1 MHATSST
8 LLSDGVQAV
17 ETLVETLHDAD
28 WMPVEQLNSFVTQG
42 IVLVH
47 HMQEYDIA
55 SFTDD
60 EIMLI
65 NECADVLNHHTR
77 QLFEGIQ
84 PHDETE
90 E

>member
-1 MHATSST
+1 MHDTSST

-17 ETLVETLHDAD
+17 ETLVEILHDAE

-47 HMQEYDIA
+47 QMQEYDIA

-60 EIMLI
+60 EIHLI

-77 QLFEGIQ
+77 QMFEGIQ
-84 PHDETE
+84 PLDENDE
-90 E
+90 

>member
-1 MHATSST
+1 MHHTTST

-28 WMPVEQLNSFVTQG
+28 WMPVEQLNTFITQG

-47 HMQEYDIA
+47 RIQEYDIA

-60 EIMLI
+60 EIHLI
-65 NECADVLNHHTR
+65 NECADLLNHHTR
-77 QLFEGIQ
+77 QLFEGIEEY
-84 PHDETE
+84 DETE
-90 E
+90 D

>member
-1 MHATSST
+1 MHDTSST
-8 LLSDGVQAV
+8 LLSDGIQAV
-17 ETLVETLHDAD
+17 ETLVEILHDAE

-47 HMQEYDIA
+47 QMQEYDIA

-60 EIMLI
+60 EIHLI

-77 QLFEGIQ
+77 QMFEGIQ
-84 PHDETE
+84 PLDENDE
-90 E
+90 

>member
-1 MHATSST
+1 MHHTSST

-17 ETLVETLHDAD
+17 ETLVEILHDAE

-47 HMQEYDIA
+47 QMQEYDIA

-60 EIMLI
+60 EIHLI

-77 QLFEGIQ
+77 QMFEGVEEY
-84 PHDETE
+84 DETDE
-90 E
+90 

>member
-1 MHATSST
+1 MHDTSST

-17 ETLVETLHDAD
+17 ETLVEILHDAD

-47 HMQEYDIA
+47 QMQEYDIA

-60 EIMLI
+60 EIHLI

-77 QLFEGIQ
+77 QMFEGIQ
-84 PHDETE
+84 PHEETDE
-90 E
+90 

>member
-1 MHATSST
+1 MHDTSST

-17 ETLVETLHDAD
+17 ETLVEILHDAD

-47 HMQEYDIA
+47 NMQEYDIA

-60 EIMLI
+60 EIHLI

-77 QLFEGIQ
+77 QMFEGIQ
-84 PHDETE
+84 PHEETDE
-90 E
+90 

>member
-1 MHATSST
+1 MHHTSST

-47 HMQEYDIA
+47 RMQEYDVA
-55 SFTDD
+55 SYTDD
-60 EIMLI
+60 EIHLI
-65 NECADVLNHHTR
+65 NECADILNHHTR
-77 QLFEGIQ
+77 HLFEGIQ
-84 PHDETE
+84 PHDETDE
-90 E
+90 